1 MTGNAKKRYEPVS
14 SKVDF
19 PQLET
24 SVLEAWREADLTH
37 RVDRERADAPLFVF
51 YEGPPTANGSPGI
64 HHVLSRSFKDVIL
77 RYKTMRGFRPL
88 RRGGWD
94 THGLPVEL
102 EIEKELGISSK
113 QEIEE
118 LGIEEF
124 NRRCRESV
132 FRYVGEWEAMTD
144 RAGVWLDMDN
154 AYVTYHNSYIES
166 AWWVFK
172 RLWDK
177 GLVYEGYKVTPH
189 CPRCVTS
196 LSSHEVAL
204 GYQEDTPDPSIYIRF
219 PAKEAQSMS
228 YGASSSALA
237 ALGYDNG
244 RWTAPRPAFIA
255 WTTTPWTLTANC
267 ALAVGPDVTYVLSEN
282 DGGERAI
289 VAEALAAS
297 VLGDGWHEVARCT
310 GADLVGIEYD
320 APYGA
325 FLSQRGHSHRV
336 LPADYVST
344 ADGTG
349 IVHSAVAY
357 GAEDAELGRAHGIET
372 VHTVDVH
379 GVLADDFPGGGTF
392 VKDAD
397 KQLIRDLDERGLL
410 FHDASPYKHTYPFCW
425 RCGTPLLYYAKTSW
439 YIRTTAMKDE
449 MLAGNRGIEWVPE
462 HIKEGRFG
470 EWLRNNVDWSVSR
483 ERYWGTPIPI
493 WRCAEDPR
501 HIAVAGSTADLAE
514 RVTDETR
521 GLLDGLDL
529 HRPYVDRVELRCGEP
544 GCGGTM
550 QRVTEVA
557 DAWYDSGAM
566 PFAQWEYPVT
576 VPGPHGEEVTL
587 NSVDDLIA
595 SPLFPANYIT
605 EAVDQTRGWF
615 YSLLALSTLI
625 TGKPSYES
633 CLVLGLILDG
643 KGEKMSKSKG
653 NVVDPWTVMN
663 EHGADALRWYLF
675 TAAPAGDA
683 RRFSPDLVKETL
695 RQFLLT
701 LWNTYSFYVTYANI
715 DGFDPDAHAEYW
727 KDGRVGE
734 PTLAAPPP
742 NELDRWIV
750 SELNGLVAQVADDLD
765 SLNPTGAGRRIQ
777 EFVNLLSNW
786 YVRRSRRRFWKAEND
801 DDKTWAY
808 VTLYSCLLTLDKLI
822 APMTP
827 FVADA
832 IFRNLAPRTGDA
844 DETKHVVPAEAG
856 TSPGPLSPRERAGVR
871 VPGGAVDGGSAS
883 GGTAPVVPAEAGT
896 SPGSLSPRDRA
907 GVRVPGGAVDG
918 GRASGGTA
926 PVVPAEAGTSPD
938 SLSPRDRAGVRGADE
953 PRSVHLEMY
962 PDTDPALTDET
973 LDRAVRLAMR
983 IASLGRNARS
993 RSGVKVRQPLARV
1006 LVSPR
1011 AGDEELL
1018 PLIESQVL
1026 DELNVK
1032 AMEVAE
1038 AESFATF
1045 SLKPNLPVLGPKLG
1059 ASMGAARQAIA
1070 GADAAAVAAAIRSG
1084 GYGSIEIGGFTFDPG
1099 DFLVEVED
1107 KPGVT
1112 AASEGPLLVGID
1124 TTLTPELE
1132 AEGTSREFVHRVQNM
1147 RKSAGFAIED
1157 RIVTYV
1163 VPAPPSVVPAPPSV
1177 VPAPPSVVPAKAG
1190 TSPPSLPASLAA
1202 QEAYIRQETLSDAL
1216 HASTPP
1222 SGAYTEE
1229 HEIDGATLTVGVARV
1244 VRS

>member
-1 MTGNAKKRYEPVS
+1 MTSKKRHQPVS

-24 SVLEAWREADLTH
+24 SILDAWREADLF
-37 RVDRERADAPLFVF
+37 RQVDIARADAPLFVF

-102 EIEKELGISSK
+102 EIEKELGLSSK

-118 LGIEEF
+118 FGIEEF

-132 FRYVGEWEAMTD
+132 FRYVGEWEAMTE
-144 RAGVWLDMDN
+144 RAGVWLDMAD

-172 RLWDK
+172 RLWEK
-177 GLVYEGYKVTPH
+177 GFVYEGYKVTPH

-204 GYQEDTPDPSIYIRF
+204 GYREDTPDPSVYVRF
-219 PAKEAQSMS
+219 PVSESQPNSYGASQTDS
-228 YGASSSALA
+228 YGASSETLA
-237 ALGYDNG
+237 RLGYDG
-244 RWTAPRPAFIA
+244 GWTAPRPALLA
-255 WTTTPWTLTANC
+255 WTTTPWTLTANA
-267 ALAVGPDVTYVLSEN
+267 ALAVGPDIDYVLSES
-282 DGGERAI
+282 DEGERVI

-297 VLGDGWHEVARCT
+297 VLGDGWREVARCS

-325 FLSQRGHSHRV
+325 FLAQRGHTHRV

-344 ADGTG
+344 GDGTG

-357 GAEDAELGRAHGIET
+357 GAEDAELGKAHGIET
-372 VHTVDVH
+372 VHTVDIR
-379 GVLADDFPGGGTF
+379 GVVADGFPGGGTF

-397 KQLIRDLDERGLL
+397 RQIIRDLDERGLL
-410 FHDASPYKHTYPFCW
+410 FRDASPYLHTYPFCW
-425 RCGTPLLYYAKTSW
+425 RCGNPLLYYAKTSW

-449 MLAGNRGIEWVPE
+449 MVSGNRSIEWVPE

-470 EWLRNNVDWSVSR
+470 EWLRNNIDWSVSR

-493 WRCAEDPR
+493 WRCAAAPQ
-501 HIAVAGSTADLAE
+501 HIAVAGSVADLAA

-521 GLLDGLDL
+521 SLLDSLDL
-529 HRPYVDRVELRCGEP
+529 HRPFVDRVELRCDEP
-544 GCGGTM
+544 GCDGTM
-550 QRVTEVA
+550 RRVPEVA

-566 PFAQWEYPVT
+566 PFAQWNYPVT
-576 VPGPHGEEVTL
+576 APGPGGEAVTL

-625 TGKPSYES
+625 AGRPSYES

-643 KGEKMSKSKG
+643 KGEKMSKSRG
-653 NVVDPWTVMN
+653 NVVDPWSVMN

-675 TAAPAGDA
+675 TAAPAADA
-683 RRFSPDLVKETL
+683 RRFSSDLVRETL

-715 DGFDPDAHAEYW
+715 DGFDPDAHAAYW
-727 KDGRVGE
+727 QGGRVGE

-742 NELDRWIV
+742 NELDRWII
-750 SELNGLVAQVADDLD
+750 SELNGLAAQTAADLD
-765 SLNPTGAGRRIQ
+765 ALNPTGAGRRIQ

-786 YVRRSRRRFWKAEND
+786 YVRRSRRRFWKAESD

-808 VTLYSCLLTLDKLI
+808 VTLYSCLHTLTKLI

-832 IFRNLAPRTGDA
+832 MFRNLAP
-844 DETKHVVPAEAG
+844 AG
-856 TSPGPLSPRERAGVR
+856 AQ
-871 VPGGAVDGGSAS
+871 A
-883 GGTAPVVPAEAGT
+883 
-896 SPGSLSPRDRA
+896 
-907 GVRVPGGAVDG
+907 
-918 GRASGGTA
+918 
-926 PVVPAEAGTSPD
+926 
-938 SLSPRDRAGVRGADE
+938 
-953 PRSVHLEMY
+953 SVHLETF
-962 PDTDPALTDET
+962 PAADAALTDER

-993 RSGVKVRQPLARV
+993 KSGVKVRQPLARV
-1006 LVSPR
+1006 LVSSR
-1011 AGDEELL
+1011 REDEELL
-1018 PLIESQVL
+1018 PLVESQVL

-1032 AMEVAE
+1032 AIEVAQPD
-1038 AESFATF
+1038 AFAAFT
-1045 SLKPNLPVLGPKLG
+1045 LKPNLPVLGPKLG
-1059 ASMGAARQAIA
+1059 ARMGAARQAIA
-1070 GADAAAVAAAIRSG
+1070 EADAAAVAAALRSG
-1084 GYGSIEIGGFTFDPG
+1084 DGSIEVGGFTFEPG
-1099 DFLVEVED
+1099 DLLVETED
-1107 KPGVT
+1107 RPGIA
-1112 AASEGPLLVGID
+1112 AASEGTLLVGID

-1132 AEGTSREFVHRVQNM
+1132 AEGAAREFVHRVQNM
-1147 RKSAGFAIED
+1147 RKAAGFEIEE
-1157 RIVTYV
+1157 RIVLYV
-1163 VPAPPSVVPAPPSV
+1163 AP
-1177 VPAPPSVVPAKAG
+1177 
-1190 TSPPSLPASLAA
+1190 LPDALAA
-1202 QEAYIRQETLSDAL
+1202 QSTYIRQETLSDAV
-1216 HASTPP
+1216 HAAAPP
-1222 SGAYTEE
+1222 SAAYVET
-1229 HEIDGATLTVGVARV
+1229 HPIDGATLTVGVTRA
-1244 VRS
+1244 

>member
-1 MTGNAKKRYEPVS
+1 MAGNEKRYEPVS

-24 SVLEAWREADLTH
+24 SVLETWHEGDLFH
-37 RVDRERADAPLFVF
+37 EVDRVRADAPLFVF

-118 LGIEEF
+118 FGIEEF

-132 FRYVGEWEAMTD
+132 FRYVGEWEAMTE
-144 RAGVWLDMDN
+144 RAGVWLDMAD

-204 GYQEDTPDPSIYIRF
+204 GYKEDTPDPSIYIRF
-219 PAKEAQSMS
+219 PVSGSQSLS
-228 YGASSSALA
+228 YGASSEVLA
-237 ALGYDNG
+237 RLGHDG
-244 RWTAPRPAFIA
+244 ERWTAPRPAFIA
-255 WTTTPWTLTANC
+255 WTTTPWTLTANA

-282 DGGERAI
+282 EDGERAI
-289 VAEALAAS
+289 VAESLAAA
-297 VLGDGWHEVARCT
+297 VLGDGWREVARCT
-310 GADLVGIEYD
+310 GADLIGIEYD
-320 APYGA
+320 TPYGD
-325 FLSQRGHSHRV
+325 FLAQHGHAHRV

-372 VHTVDVH
+372 VHTVDIR
-379 GVLADDFPGGGTF
+379 GVVADGFPGGGTF

-397 KQLIRDLDERGLL
+397 KQIVRDLHERGLL

-449 MLAGNRGIEWVPE
+449 MVAGNRSIEWVPE

-470 EWLRNNVDWSVSR
+470 EWLRNNIDWSVSR
-483 ERYWGTPIPI
+483 ERYWGTPLPI
-493 WRCAEDPR
+493 WRCAEDPQ
-501 HIAVAGSTADLAE
+501 HIVVAGSTADLAE

-521 GLLDGLDL
+521 DLLGGLDL
-529 HRPYVDRVELRCGEP
+529 HRPYVDRVELRCDEP

-550 QRVTEVA
+550 RRIPEVA

-576 VPGPHGEEVTL
+576 VKGPGGEEITL
-587 NSVDDLIA
+587 NGVDDLIA
-595 SPLFPANYIT
+595 SPLFPADYIT

-653 NVVDPWTVMN
+653 NVVDPWAVMN

-750 SELNGLVAQVADDLD
+750 SELNGLVAQVADEMDA
-765 SLNPTGAGRRIQ
+765 LNPTGAGRRIQ

-808 VTLYSCLLTLDKLI
+808 VTLYSCLHTLTKLT

-832 IFRNLAPRTGDA
+832 MFRNLAPC
-844 DETKHVVPAEAG
+844 
-856 TSPGPLSPRERAGVR
+856 PLSLERESRA
-871 VPGGAVDGGSAS
+871 P
-883 GGTAPVVPAEAGT
+883 
-896 SPGSLSPRDRA
+896 SPL
-907 GVRVPGGAVDG
+907 
-918 GRASGGTA
+918 
-926 PVVPAEAGTSPD
+926 
-938 SLSPRDRAGVRGADE
+938 RGEGWGEGENSDE
-953 PRSVHLEMY
+953 PRSVHLESF
-962 PDTDPALTDET
+962 PASDPSLTDER

-993 RSGVKVRQPLARV
+993 RSGMKVRQPLARV
-1006 LVSPR
+1006 LVRPR
-1011 AGDEELL
+1011 DGDEELL
-1018 PLIESQVL
+1018 PLIEPQVL

-1032 AMEVAE
+1032 AMESTEVG
-1038 AESFATF
+1038 SIATF
-1045 SLKPNLPVLGPKLG
+1045 TLKPNLPVLGPKLG
-1059 ASMGAARQAIA
+1059 ASLGAARSAIV
-1070 GADAAAVAAAIRSG
+1070 GADAAAVAAALRPG
-1084 GYGSIEIGGFTFDPG
+1084 GTVELGGFTFEAG
-1099 DFLVEVED
+1099 DLLVETED
-1107 KPGVT
+1107 KPGIA
-1112 AASEGPLLVGID
+1112 AASEGALLVGID

-1132 AEGTSREFVHRVQNM
+1132 AEGTAREFVHRIQNM
-1147 RKSAGFAIED
+1147 RKSAGFEIEE

-1163 VPAPPSVVPAPPSV
+1163 SPSPLSPAVIPAEAGISQPTGEGMGQGARLPLPARGEGWGEGTGQGDSPSPPGRGARGEGTAVRPPSPSGRG
-1177 VPAPPSVVPAKAG
+1177 AG
-1190 TSPPSLPASLAA
+1190 GEGGPLPLALAA

-1216 HASTPP
+1216 HAATPP
-1222 SGAYTEE
+1222 SGAYTED

-1244 VRS
+1244 ERSAS

>member
-37 RVDRERADAPLFVF
+37 RVDRARADAPLFVF

-113 QEIEE
+113 QEIEAF
-118 LGIEEF
+118 GIEEF

-144 RAGVWLDMDN
+144 RAGVWLDMEN

-204 GYQEDTPDPSIYIRF
+204 GYQEDTPDPSIYVRF
-219 PAKEAQSMS
+219 PASESQSEQCLTARRRPRAVHPRLRRRTLDGAPSRLHRVDDDALDAHRELRARRRPGRLLRAVGERGRRTRHRRRGAGSEACSATAGARS
-228 YGASSSALA
+228 RAAPARTSSASS
-237 ALGYDNG
+237 
-244 RWTAPRPAFIA
+244 
-255 WTTTPWTLTANC
+255 TTPLTATF
-267 ALAVGPDVTYVLSEN
+267 LA
-282 DGGERAI
+282 
-289 VAEALAAS
+289 
-297 VLGDGWHEVARCT
+297 
-310 GADLVGIEYD
+310 
-320 APYGA
+320 
-325 FLSQRGHSHRV
+325 QRGHAHRV
-336 LPADYVST
+336 LPADFVST

-397 KQLIRDLDERGLL
+397 KQLVRDLDERGLL
-410 FHDASPYKHTYPFCW
+410 FRDASPYRHTYPFCW

-449 MLAGNRGIEWVPE
+449 MLAGNRSIEWVPE

-501 HIAVAGSTADLAE
+501 HVVCAGSTADLAE

-521 GLLDGLDL
+521 SLLDGLDL
-529 HRPYVDRVELRCGEP
+529 HRPYVDRVELRCEEP

-576 VPGPHGEEVTL
+576 VPGPHGEAVTL

-653 NVVDPWTVMN
+653 NVVDPWAVMN

-750 SELNGLVAQVADDLD
+750 SELNGLVAKVADDLD
-765 SLNPTGAGRRIQ
+765 ALNPTGAGRRIQ
-777 EFVNLLSNW
+777 DFVNLLSNW

-808 VTLYSCLLTLDKLI
+808 VTLYSCLHTLTKLT

-832 IFRNLAPRTGDA
+832 IFRNLAPA
-844 DETKHVVPAEAG
+844 HAE
-856 TSPGPLSPRERAGVR
+856 
-871 VPGGAVDGGSAS
+871 D
-883 GGTAPVVPAEAGT
+883 
-896 SPGSLSPRDRA
+896 
-907 GVRVPGGAVDG
+907 
-918 GRASGGTA
+918 
-926 PVVPAEAGTSPD
+926 
-938 SLSPRDRAGVRGADE
+938 
-953 PRSVHLEMY
+953 SVHLE
-962 PDTDPALTDET
+962 PFPTCDPALTDER

-983 IASLGRNARS
+983 ISSLGRNARS

-1011 AGDEELL
+1011 AGRR
-1018 PLIESQVL
+1018 
-1026 DELNVK
+1026 
-1032 AMEVAE
+1032 
-1038 AESFATF
+1038 
-1045 SLKPNLPVLGPKLG
+1045 
-1059 ASMGAARQAIA
+1059 GAAAAHRVA
-1070 GADAAAVAAAIRSG
+1070 GARRAERQGDG
-1084 GYGSIEIGGFTFDPG
+1084 GRGARIPGRLHAQAQPARARPETRREHGRCTAGYRRGRRRRGSRRP
-1099 DFLVEVED
+1099 
-1107 KPGVT
+1107 
-1112 AASEGPLLVGID
+1112 PL
-1124 TTLTPELE
+1124 
-1132 AEGTSREFVHRVQNM
+1132 RR
-1147 RKSAGFAIED
+1147 
-1157 RIVTYV
+1157 
-1163 VPAPPSVVPAPPSV
+1163 
-1177 VPAPPSVVPAKAG
+1177 
-1190 TSPPSLPASLAA
+1190 
-1202 QEAYIRQETLSDAL
+1202 IRQHRAWRL
-1216 HASTPP
+1216 H
-1222 SGAYTEE
+1222 
-1229 HEIDGATLTVGVARV
+1229 LRAR
-1244 VRS
+1244 RLPHRG

>member
-1 MTGNAKKRYEPVS
+1 M
-14 SKVDF
+14 
-19 PQLET
+19 
-24 SVLEAWREADLTH
+24 
-37 RVDRERADAPLFVF
+37 
-51 YEGPPTANGSPGI
+51 
-64 HHVLSRSFKDVIL
+64 KD
-77 RYKTMRGFRPL
+77 G
-88 RRGGWD
+88 
-94 THGLPVEL
+94 
-102 EIEKELGISSK
+102 
-113 QEIEE
+113 
-118 LGIEEF
+118 
-124 NRRCRESV
+124 
-132 FRYVGEWEAMTD
+132 
-144 RAGVWLDMDN
+144 
-154 AYVTYHNSYIES
+154 
-166 AWWVFK
+166 
-172 RLWDK
+172 
-177 GLVYEGYKVTPH
+177 
-189 CPRCVTS
+189 
-196 LSSHEVAL
+196 
-204 GYQEDTPDPSIYIRF
+204 
-219 PAKEAQSMS
+219 
-228 YGASSSALA
+228 
-237 ALGYDNG
+237 
-244 RWTAPRPAFIA
+244 
-255 WTTTPWTLTANC
+255 
-267 ALAVGPDVTYVLSEN
+267 
-282 DGGERAI
+282 
-289 VAEALAAS
+289 
-297 VLGDGWHEVARCT
+297 
-310 GADLVGIEYD
+310 
-320 APYGA
+320 
-325 FLSQRGHSHRV
+325 
-336 LPADYVST
+336 
-344 ADGTG
+344 
-349 IVHSAVAY
+349 
-357 GAEDAELGRAHGIET
+357 
-372 VHTVDVH
+372 
-379 GVLADDFPGGGTF
+379 
-392 VKDAD
+392 D

-493 WRCAEDPR
+493 WRCAEDPQ
-501 HIAVAGSTADLAE
+501 HIVVAGSTADLAE

-529 HRPYVDRVELRCGEP
+529 HRPYVDRVTLRCDEP

-566 PFAQWEYPVT
+566 PFAQWAYPVT

-832 IFRNLAPRTGDA
+832 IFGNLAPAKD
-844 DETKHVVPAEAG
+844 
-856 TSPGPLSPRERAGVR
+856 SPSPSMGEGRGE
-871 VPGGAVDGGSAS
+871 GGS
-883 GGTAPVVPAEAGT
+883 G
-896 SPGSLSPRDRA
+896 
-907 GVRVPGGAVDG
+907 
-918 GRASGGTA
+918 
-926 PVVPAEAGTSPD
+926 
-938 SLSPRDRAGVRGADE
+938 E
-953 PRSVHLEMY
+953 PRSVHLETY
-962 PDTDPALTDET
+962 PDTDPALTDDT

-1038 AESFATF
+1038 PESFATF

-1070 GADAAAVAAAIRSG
+1070 DADAAAVAAAIRSG
-1084 GYGSIEIGGFTFDPG
+1084 RYGGIEIGGFTFDPG
-1099 DFLVEVED
+1099 DFLIEVED

-1132 AEGTSREFVHRVQNM
+1132 AEGTAREFVHRVQNM
-1147 RKSAGFAIED
+1147 RKSAGFEIEE
-1157 RIVTYV
+1157 RIVTY
-1163 VPAPPSVVPAPPSV
+1163 V

-1190 TSPPSLPASLAA
+1190 TSPPSLPDALTA

-1216 HASTPP
+1216 HAAIPP
-1222 SGAYTEE
+1222 PGTYTEE
-1229 HEIDGATLTVGVARV
+1229 HDIDGATLTVGVARAG
-1244 VRS
+1244 

>member
-118 LGIEEF
+118 FGIEEF

-144 RAGVWLDMDN
+144 RAGVWLDMEN

-204 GYQEDTPDPSIYIRF
+204 GYQEDTPDPSIYVRF
-219 PAKEAQSMS
+219 PIREAQPVRTTSPEGIQM
-228 YGASSSALA
+228 APPHTFALKDM
-237 ALGYDNG
+237 GYDG
-244 RWTAPRPAFIA
+244 ESWTESPPAFLA

-267 ALAVGPDVTYVLSEN
+267 ALAVNPDVKYVLAKSNET
-282 DGGERAI
+282 GERVI
-289 VAEALAAS
+289 VAEDLALS
-297 VLGDGWHEVARCT
+297 VLGENWHVPSSLSFW

-320 APYGA
+320 APYGD
-325 FLSQRGHSHRV
+325 FLARRGHTHRV
-336 LPADYVST
+336 LPAGYVST

-349 IVHSAVAY
+349 VVHSAVAY
-357 GAEDAELGRAHGIET
+357 GAEDAELGRAYRIET

-379 GVLADDFPGGGTF
+379 GVLADGFPGGGTF

-397 KQLIRDLDERGLL
+397 KQLIRNLDERGLL

-493 WRCAEDPR
+493 WRCAEDPQ
-501 HIAVAGSTADLAE
+501 HIVVAGSTADLAE

-529 HRPYVDRVELRCGEP
+529 HRPYVDRVTLRCDEP
-544 GCGGTM
+544 ACGGTM

-566 PFAQWEYPVT
+566 PFAQWAYPVT

-675 TAAPAGDA
+675 TAAPVGDA

-832 IFRNLAPRTGDA
+832 IFANLAPA
-844 DETKHVVPAEAG
+844 
-856 TSPGPLSPRERAGVR
+856 GPLSLQGERARVR
-871 VPGGAVDGGSAS
+871 VPGGEVDEGS
-883 GGTAPVVPAEAGT
+883 T
-896 SPGSLSPRDRA
+896 LRN
-907 GVRVPGGAVDG
+907 
-918 GRASGGTA
+918 
-926 PVVPAEAGTSPD
+926 
-938 SLSPRDRAGVRGADE
+938 E
-953 PRSVHLEMY
+953 PRSVHLETY
-962 PDTDPALTDET
+962 PGTDPALTDDT

-1018 PLIESQVL
+1018 PLVESQVL

-1032 AMEVAE
+1032 AIEVASE
-1038 AESFATF
+1038 DEFT
-1045 SLKPNLPVLGPKLG
+1045 KPVLRLNLALAGPRLG
-1059 ASMGAARQAIA
+1059 ENRGEAMRAIDIA
-1070 GADAAAVAAAIRSG
+1070 NTVGTGYAVDANGRFKV
-1084 GYGSIEIGGFTFDPG
+1084 GSFVLEPGEVTFE
-1099 DFLVEVED
+1099 LED
-1107 KPGVT
+1107 KPGFVT
-1112 AASEGPLLVGID
+1112 ASDGFLLVGID
-1124 TTLTPELE
+1124 TTFTPELE
-1132 AEGTSREFVHRVQNM
+1132 AEGTAREFVHRVQNM
-1147 RKSAGFAIED
+1147 RKSAGFEIEE

-1163 VPAPPSVVPAPPSV
+1163 TPKDDRYHLLSSSMPD
-1177 VPAPPSVVPAKAG
+1177 
-1190 TSPPSLPASLAA
+1190 PSLLFVLIS
-1202 QEAYIRQETLSDAL
+1202 QETYIRQETLSDAL
-1216 HASTPP
+1216 HAAAPP
-1222 SGAYTEE
+1222 PGAYTEE
-1229 HEIDGATLTVGVARV
+1229 HEIDGATLTVGVARTE
-1244 VRS
+1244 RS

>member
-1 MTGNAKKRYEPVS
+1 MAGNAKRYEPVS

-24 SVLEAWREADLTH
+24 SVLEAWRESDLFH
-37 RVDRERADAPLFVF
+37 QVDRIRADAPLFVF

-77 RYKTMRGFRPL
+77 RYKTMRGYRPL

-118 LGIEEF
+118 FGIEEF

-132 FRYVGEWEAMTD
+132 FRYVGEWEAMTE
-144 RAGVWLDMDN
+144 RAGVWLDMAD
-154 AYVTYHNSYIES
+154 AYVTYNNSYIES

-204 GYQEDTPDPSIYIRF
+204 GYQEDTPDPSIYVRF
-219 PAKEAQSMS
+219 PASASQSMS
-228 YGASSSALA
+228 YNASPETLA
-237 ALGYDNG
+237 RLGYDG
-244 RWTAPRPAFIA
+244 ERWTAPRPAFIA
-255 WTTTPWTLTANC
+255 WTTTPWTLTANA
-267 ALAVGPDVTYVLSEN
+267 ALAVGPDVEYVLSEN
-282 DGGERAI
+282 DDGERAI
-289 VAEALAAS
+289 VASALAAS
-297 VLGDGWHEVARCT
+297 VLGDGWREVARRT

-320 APYGA
+320 APYGD
-325 FLSQRGHSHRV
+325 FLTQRGHAHRV
-336 LPADYVST
+336 LPAGYVST

-372 VHTVDVH
+372 VHTVDIR
-379 GVLADDFPGGGTF
+379 GVVADGFPGGGTF

-397 KQLIRDLDERGLL
+397 KQIVRDLHERGLL

-449 MLAGNRGIEWVPE
+449 MVAGNRSIEWVPE

-470 EWLRNNVDWSVSR
+470 EWLRNNIDWSVSR
-483 ERYWGTPIPI
+483 ERYWGTPLPI
-493 WRCAEDPR
+493 WRCAEDPQ
-501 HIAVAGSTADLAE
+501 HVVVAGSTADLAE

-529 HRPYVDRVELRCGEP
+529 HRPFVDRVELRCAEP

-550 QRVTEVA
+550 RRVPEVA

-566 PFAQWEYPVT
+566 PFAQWDYPVT
-576 VPGPHGEEVTL
+576 VKGPGGEEITL
-587 NSVDDLIA
+587 NGVDDLIA
-595 SPLFPANYIT
+595 SPLFPADYIT

-633 CLVLGLILDG
+633 CLVLGLILDS

-653 NVVDPWTVMN
+653 NVVDPWAVMN
-663 EHGADALRWYLF
+663 EHGADALRWCLF

-750 SELNGLVAQVADDLD
+750 SELNGLVAQVADDMD
-765 SLNPTGAGRRIQ
+765 AINPTGAGRRIQ

-808 VTLYSCLLTLDKLI
+808 VTLYSCLHTLTKLT

-827 FVADA
+827 FVSDA
-832 IFRNLAPRTGDA
+832 IFRNLAPAGPLSLQGERARERVPGGAVDGNRGSS
-844 DETKHVVPAEAG
+844 ETMHVVPAQAG
-856 TSPGPLSPRERAGVR
+856 TSPGPLSP
-871 VPGGAVDGGSAS
+871 P
-883 GGTAPVVPAEAGT
+883 P
-896 SPGSLSPRDRA
+896 
-907 GVRVPGGAVDG
+907 
-918 GRASGGTA
+918 
-926 PVVPAEAGTSPD
+926 
-938 SLSPRDRAGVRGADE
+938 
-953 PRSVHLEMY
+953 
-962 PDTDPALTDET
+962 
-973 LDRAVRLAMR
+973 
-983 IASLGRNARS
+983 
-993 RSGVKVRQPLARV
+993 
-1006 LVSPR
+1006 
-1011 AGDEELL
+1011 
-1018 PLIESQVL
+1018 
-1026 DELNVK
+1026 
-1032 AMEVAE
+1032 
-1038 AESFATF
+1038 
-1045 SLKPNLPVLGPKLG
+1045 
-1059 ASMGAARQAIA
+1059 
-1070 GADAAAVAAAIRSG
+1070 
-1084 GYGSIEIGGFTFDPG
+1084 
-1099 DFLVEVED
+1099 
-1107 KPGVT
+1107 
-1112 AASEGPLLVGID
+1112 
-1124 TTLTPELE
+1124 TP
-1132 AEGTSREFVHRVQNM
+1132 S
-1147 RKSAGFAIED
+1147 
-1157 RIVTYV
+1157 
-1163 VPAPPSVVPAPPSV
+1163 
-1177 VPAPPSVVPAKAG
+1177 
-1190 TSPPSLPASLAA
+1190 
-1202 QEAYIRQETLSDAL
+1202 
-1216 HASTPP
+1216 P
-1222 SGAYTEE
+1222 SGR
-1229 HEIDGATLTVGVARV
+1229 GPG
-1244 VRS
+1244 

>member
-1 MTGNAKKRYEPVS
+1 MAGNGKRYEPVS

-24 SVLEAWREADLTH
+24 SILESWRESDLFH
-37 RVDRERADAPLFVF
+37 QVDRARADAPLFVF

-118 LGIEEF
+118 FGIEEF

-132 FRYVGEWEAMTD
+132 FRYVGEWEAMTE
-144 RAGVWLDMDN
+144 RAGVWLDMAD

-204 GYQEDTPDPSIYIRF
+204 GYQEDTPDPSIYVRF
-219 PAKEAQSMS
+219 PASKSQSIS
-228 YGASSSALA
+228 YGASSETLA
-237 ALGYDNG
+237 ALGYDGG

-267 ALAVGPDVTYVLSEN
+267 ALAVGPDVAYVLSEN
-282 DGGERAI
+282 DDGERAI
-289 VAEALAAS
+289 VAEALAAT
-297 VLGDGWHEVARCT
+297 VLGDGWREVARCT

-320 APYGA
+320 APYGE
-325 FLSQRGHSHRV
+325 FLAQRGHAHRV
-336 LPADYVST
+336 LPADFVST

-372 VHTVDVH
+372 VHTVDIR
-379 GVLADDFPGGGTF
+379 GVLAEDFPGGGTF

-397 KQLIRDLDERGLL
+397 KQLVRDLDERGLL
-410 FHDASPYKHTYPFCW
+410 FCDSSPYRHTYPFCW

-439 YIRTTAMKDE
+439 YIRTTAMKDQ
-449 MLAGNRGIEWVPE
+449 MLAGNRRIEWVPE

-470 EWLRNNVDWSVSR
+470 EWLRNNIDWSVSR

-493 WRCAEDPR
+493 WRCDAEPR
-501 HIAVAGSTADLAE
+501 HIVVAGSTADLAE

-521 GLLDGLDL
+521 GLLDSLDL
-529 HRPYVDRVELRCGEP
+529 HRPFVDRVELRCTEQ
-544 GCGGTM
+544 GCGGTL
-550 QRVTEVA
+550 RRIPEVA

-566 PFAQWEYPVT
+566 PFAQWNYPVT
-576 VPGPHGEEVTL
+576 VKGSGGEELTL
-587 NSVDDLIA
+587 NNVDDLIA
-595 SPLFPANYIT
+595 SPLFPADYIT

-625 TGKPSYES
+625 AEKPSYES

-653 NVVDPWTVMN
+653 NVVDPWAVMN

-727 KDGRVGE
+727 QDGRVGE

-750 SELNGLVAQVADDLD
+750 SELNGLAAKVGDDLD
-765 SLNPTGAGRRIQ
+765 ALNPTGAGRRIQ
-777 EFVNLLSNW
+777 DFVNLLSNW

-808 VTLYSCLLTLDKLI
+808 VTLYSCLHTLTRLT

-832 IFRNLAPRTGDA
+832 MFRNLAPA
-844 DETKHVVPAEAG
+844 
-856 TSPGPLSPRERAGVR
+856 GPLSLQGERVRVR
-871 VPGGAVDGGSAS
+871 VPGGAVGEGSN
-883 GGTAPVVPAEAGT
+883 
-896 SPGSLSPRDRA
+896 
-907 GVRVPGGAVDG
+907 PGGY
-918 GRASGGTA
+918 
-926 PVVPAEAGTSPD
+926 E
-938 SLSPRDRAGVRGADE
+938 E
-953 PRSVHLEMY
+953 PRSVHVESF
-962 PDTDPALTDET
+962 PATDPALIDDR

-1006 LVSPR
+1006 LVSTR

-1038 AESFATF
+1038 PESFADFT
-1045 SLKPNLPVLGPKLG
+1045 LKPNLPVLGPRLG
-1059 ASMGAARQAIA
+1059 ASMGAARNAIA
-1070 GADAAAVAAAIRSG
+1070 EADASAVAAALRSG
-1084 GYGSIEIGGFTFDPG
+1084 GYGSIELGGFTFEPG
-1099 DFLVEVED
+1099 DFLIEVED
-1107 KPGVT
+1107 KPGIVT
-1112 AASEGPLLVGID
+1112 ANEGALLVGID

-1132 AEGTSREFVHRVQNM
+1132 AEGTAREFVHRVQNM
-1147 RKSAGFAIED
+1147 RKAAGFEIED

-1163 VPAPPSVVPAPPSV
+1163 LSMKEQVSAPFRLPPV
-1177 VPAPPSVVPAKAG
+1177 LAG
-1190 TSPPSLPASLAA
+1190 LET
-1202 QEAYIRQETLSDAL
+1202 YIRQETLSNELRPA
-1216 HASTPP
+1216 PP
-1222 SGAYTEE
+1222 PRSAYKQE
-1229 HEIDGATLTVGVARV
+1229 HEIDGAAFIVGVARAEP
-1244 VRS
+1244 

>member
-1 MTGNAKKRYEPVS
+1 MTSNAKRYEPVS

-19 PQLET
+19 PQLEAST
-24 SVLEAWREADLTH
+24 LEAWREADLF
-37 RVDRERADAPLFVF
+37 RQVERARADAPLFVF

-113 QEIEE
+113 QEIEAF
-118 LGIEEF
+118 GIEEF

-132 FRYVGEWEAMTD
+132 FRYVGEWEAMTE
-144 RAGVWLDMDN
+144 RAGVWLDMAD
-154 AYVTYHNSYIES
+154 AYVTYDNSYIES

-172 RLWDK
+172 RLWEK

-204 GYQEDTPDPSIYIRF
+204 GYQEDTPDPSIYVRF
-219 PAKEAQSMS
+219 PARAQQSLA
-228 YGASSSALA
+228 YGASSDVLA
-237 ALGYDNG
+237 RLGCDG
-244 RWTAPRPAFIA
+244 QHWTAPRPGFIA
-255 WTTTPWTLTANC
+255 WTTTPWTLTANA
-267 ALAVGPDVTYVLSEN
+267 ALAVGPDVDYVLSEN
-282 DGGERAI
+282 DQGERAI
-289 VAEALAAS
+289 VAAALAPS
-297 VLGDGWHEVARCT
+297 VLGDGWREIARCT
-310 GADLVGIEYD
+310 GADLTGIEYD
-320 APYGA
+320 APYGD
-325 FLSQRGHSHRV
+325 FLAQRGHAHRV
-336 LPADYVST
+336 LPADFVST

-372 VHTVDVH
+372 VHTVDIH
-379 GVLADDFPGGGTF
+379 GVLAGGFPGGGTF

-397 KQLIRDLDERGLL
+397 QQLIRDLDERGLL
-410 FHDASPYKHTYPFCW
+410 FRDASPYRHTYPFCW

-449 MLAGNRGIEWVPE
+449 MVAGNRSIEWVPE

-470 EWLRNNVDWSVSR
+470 EWLRNNIDWSVSR

-493 WRCAEDPR
+493 WRCGEDPQ
-501 HIAVAGSTADLAE
+501 HIVVAGSTADLAE

-529 HRPYVDRVELRCGEP
+529 HRPFVDRVELRCAEP

-550 QRVTEVA
+550 RRVPEVA

-566 PFAQWEYPVT
+566 PFAQWNYPVT
-576 VPGPHGEEVTL
+576 LLGPGGEELTL
-587 NSVDDLIA
+587 NGVDDLIA

-625 TGKPSYES
+625 AGRPSYES

-643 KGEKMSKSKG
+643 KGEKMSKSRG
-653 NVVDPWTVMN
+653 NVVDPWAVMN
-663 EHGADALRWYLF
+663 EHGADALRWCLF

-683 RRFSPDLVKETL
+683 RRFSSDLVKETL

-727 KDGRVGE
+727 QGGRVGE

-742 NELDRWIV
+742 NELDRWII
-750 SELNGLVAQVADDLD
+750 SELNGLAAQVADDLD
-765 SLNPTGAGRRIQ
+765 ALNPTGAGRRVQ

-832 IFRNLAPRTGDA
+832 MFRNLAPNRRPLLPSMEEDQGERRSPSPPGREARREGGEGDSH
-844 DETKHVVPAEAG
+844 T
-856 TSPGPLSPRERAGVR
+856 L
-871 VPGGAVDGGSAS
+871 
-883 GGTAPVVPAEAGT
+883 
-896 SPGSLSPRDRA
+896 
-907 GVRVPGGAVDG
+907 
-918 GRASGGTA
+918 
-926 PVVPAEAGTSPD
+926 
-938 SLSPRDRAGVRGADE
+938 
-953 PRSVHLEMY
+953 RSVHLEAF
-962 PDTDPALTDET
+962 PAADPALTDAR

-1006 LVSPR
+1006 FVRPR
-1011 AGDEELL
+1011 DGDEDLL
-1018 PLIESQVL
+1018 PLIEPQVL

-1032 AMEVAE
+1032 ALEVAE
-1038 AESFATF
+1038 ADAIAGFT
-1045 SLKPNLPVLGPKLG
+1045 LKPNLPVLGPKLG
-1059 ASMGAARQAIA
+1059 ADLGAARSAIA
-1070 GADAAAVAAAIRSG
+1070 GADAAAVAAALRSG
-1084 GYGSIEIGGFTFDPG
+1084 GSVEVGGFTFETG
-1099 DFLVEVED
+1099 DLLVETED
-1107 KPGVT
+1107 KPGIA
-1112 AASEGPLLVGID
+1112 AASDGPLLVGID
-1124 TTLTPELE
+1124 TALTPELE
-1132 AEGTSREFVHRVQNM
+1132 AEGTAREFVHRVQNM
-1147 RKSAGFAIED
+1147 RKSAGFEIEE
-1157 RIVTYV
+1157 RIVTYI
-1163 VPAPPSVVPAPPSV
+1163 S
-1177 VPAPPSVVPAKAG
+1177 
-1190 TSPPSLPASLAA
+1190 SPDAQRPLPQGGGASLPPALAA
-1202 QEAYIRQETLSDAL
+1202 QESYIRQETLSDAL
-1216 HASTPP
+1216 HAAPP
-1222 SGAYTEE
+1222 PPHAYTEE
-1229 HEIDGATLTVGVARV
+1229 HEIDGATLTVGVTRTG
-1244 VRS
+1244 

>member
-1 MTGNAKKRYEPVS
+1 MAGNGKRYEPVS

-24 SVLEAWREADLTH
+24 SVLEAWREADLSHQVERT
-37 RVDRERADAPLFVF
+37 RADAPLFVF

-113 QEIEE
+113 QEIEAF
-118 LGIEEF
+118 GIEEF

-132 FRYVGEWEAMTD
+132 FRYVGEWEAMTE
-144 RAGVWLDMDN
+144 RAGVWLDMEN

-204 GYQEDTPDPSIYIRF
+204 GYQEDTPDPSIYVRF
-219 PAKEAQSMS
+219 PASESQSLS
-228 YGASSSALA
+228 YGASPDTLA
-237 ALGYDNG
+237 SLGYDGG
-244 RWTAPRPAFIA
+244 RWTASRPAFIA

-267 ALAVGPDVTYVLSEN
+267 ALAVGPDVDYVMSEN
-282 DGGERAI
+282 ENGERAI

-297 VLGDGWHEVARCT
+297 VLGDGWREVARCT

-320 APYGA
+320 APYGD
-325 FLSQRGHSHRV
+325 FLAQHGHAHRV
-336 LPADYVST
+336 LPADFVST

-357 GAEDAELGRAHGIET
+357 GAEDAELGKAHGIET
-372 VHTVDVH
+372 IHTVDVR
-379 GVLADDFPGGGTF
+379 GIVAEGFPGGGTF

-410 FHDASPYKHTYPFCW
+410 FHDASPYRHTYPFCW
-425 RCGTPLLYYAKTSW
+425 RCSTPLLYYAKTSW
-439 YIRTTAMKDE
+439 YIKTTAKKEE
-449 MLAGNRGIEWVPE
+449 MLDGNRSIEWVPE

-483 ERYWGTPIPI
+483 ERYWGTPLPI
-493 WRCAEDPR
+493 WRCANDPQ
-501 HIAVAGSTADLAE
+501 HIVVAGSTADLAD

-529 HRPYVDRVELRCGEP
+529 HRPFVDRVELRCDEP

-550 QRVTEVA
+550 SRVTEVA

-566 PFAQWEYPVT
+566 PFAQWAYPVT
-576 VPGPHGEEVTL
+576 VKGSYGEEVTL
-587 NSVDDLIA
+587 NGVDDLIA

-625 TGKPSYES
+625 AGKPSYES

-653 NVVDPWTVMN
+653 NVVNPWSVMN

-750 SELNGLVAQVADDLD
+750 SELNGLVAKVTDDLD
-765 SLNPTGAGRRIQ
+765 ALNPTGAGRRIQ

-832 IFRNLAPRTGDA
+832 MFRNLAPA
-844 DETKHVVPAEAG
+844 
-856 TSPGPLSPRERAGVR
+856 GPLSLQGERVRVR
-871 VPGGAVDGGSAS
+871 VPGGAVGEGSNEGES
-883 GGTAPVVPAEAGT
+883 E
-896 SPGSLSPRDRA
+896 
-907 GVRVPGGAVDG
+907 
-918 GRASGGTA
+918 
-926 PVVPAEAGTSPD
+926 
-938 SLSPRDRAGVRGADE
+938 
-953 PRSVHLEMY
+953 RSVHLEMF
-962 PDTDPALTDET
+962 PDTDPALTDER

-1006 LVSPR
+1006 LVRPR
-1011 AGDEELL
+1011 PEDEELL
-1018 PLIESQVL
+1018 PLIEPQVL

-1032 AMEVAE
+1032 AMEVVESDAIAE
-1038 AESFATF
+1038 IT
-1045 SLKPNLPVLGPKLG
+1045 LKPNLPVLGPKLG
-1059 ASMGAARQAIA
+1059 ASMGAARSAIA
-1070 GADAAAVAAAIRSG
+1070 EADAPAVAATLRSG
-1084 GYGSIEIGGFTFDPG
+1084 GSVELGGFTFEG
-1099 DFLVEVED
+1099 DDLLVETND
-1107 KPGVT
+1107 KPGVA
-1112 AASEGPLLVGID
+1112 AASEGALLVGID

-1132 AEGTSREFVHRVQNM
+1132 AEGTAREFVHRVQNM
-1147 RKSAGFAIED
+1147 RKAAGFEIED
-1157 RIVTYV
+1157 RIVIYLS
-1163 VPAPPSVVPAPPSV
+1163 PSVARPPL
-1177 VPAPPSVVPAKAG
+1177 PTRGEGWGEGTARGEAG
-1190 TSPPSLPASLAA
+1190 TAGTEGKGESSALVAALAA
-1202 QEAYIRQETLSDAL
+1202 QEAYIRQETLSDAF
-1216 HASTPP
+1216 HAATPP
-1222 SGAYTEE
+1222 AGVYTEE
-1229 HEIDGATLTVGVARV
+1229 HEIDGATLTVGVARME
-1244 VRS
+1244 RSAP